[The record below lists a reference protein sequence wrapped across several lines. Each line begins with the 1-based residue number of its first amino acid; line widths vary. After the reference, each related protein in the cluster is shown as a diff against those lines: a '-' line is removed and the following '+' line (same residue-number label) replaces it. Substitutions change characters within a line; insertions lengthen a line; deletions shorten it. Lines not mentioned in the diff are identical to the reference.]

1 MKEIIIL
8 IPIYNDWESLN
19 KLIQQI
25 SKQIDKLK
33 EFQFKLIIVNDGS
46 TSSKPQ
52 INFTKNIRSIKI
64 LNMKTNKGHMTCIA
78 YGINYVKQNENFDN
92 LILMDGDGEDRPEE
106 IPLLIN
112 KNLEFQNKSVV
123 AKRVKRSEGM
133 LFKILYVLH
142 KLITLVFTGKKI
154 NFGNFSLLT
163 KKDLFLIS
171 EKQNLW
177 KSYSGTFKKHIQEY
191 QEINS
196 VRGSRY
202 FGPSKMSIF
211 KLVLHS
217 FSIIATFKYHVFLRS
232 SLIIIVLAYLNLY
245 LGNLSL
251 ILQIKIVIFNLIIFI
266 ISQKGNKN
274 NFISNNKNL
283 LKEENI
289 TH

>member
-1 MKEIIIL
+1 MI
-8 IPIYNDWESLN
+8 ESLN

-78 YGINYVKQNENFDN
+78 YGINYVEQNENFDN

-251 ILQIKIVIFNLIIFI
+251 ILQIKILIFNLIIFI
-266 ISQKGNKN
+266 IS
-274 NFISNNKNL
+274 
-283 LKEENI
+283 
-289 TH
+289 

>member
-1 MKEIIIL
+1 MIEV
-8 IPIYNDWESLN
+8 LN

-251 ILQIKIVIFNLIIFI
+251 ILQIKFLIFNLIIFI